1 MTAGK
6 SGWDTSTDERQ
17 RETMFSVDQLH
28 TGRKES
34 EVLSENDSGVLTGV
48 LRAVKPLGRRGWGE
62 DIRRRR

>member
-1 MTAGK
+1 
-6 SGWDTSTDERQ
+6 
-17 RETMFSVDQLH
+17 MFSVDQLH